1 MEVLNS
7 VMVKKTMLLYSILR
21 EGKSPLYGLGTVHKS
36 DKGSDCTCPGRKV
49 ENDSNE
55 IKDTEIEKYKLG
67 MRRDGA
73 GLKCKVKSAFS
84 SLRTIR

>member
-1 MEVLNS
+1 MRQSESRDNLVEVLNS

-55 IKDTEIEKYKLG
+55 IKDTEIEKNKIG
-67 MRRDGA
+67 TRRDGA
-73 GLKCKVKSAFS
+73 
-84 SLRTIR
+84 